1 MELYR
6 WFWSLLTI
14 AALAWYSTITLY
26 VAYRGLIDIKDMLR
40 KLSAGSF
47 DPDSPQ
53 T

>member
-6 WFWSLLTI
+6 WFWSLLAI

-26 VAYRGLIDIKDMLR
+26 IAYQGAIDIKDMLH

-47 DPDSPQ
+47 DADSPSN
-53 T
+53 